1 MKRKREANKE
11 FYAQGSQGS
20 LDPKMTATDKPKIY
34 GLMAEFD
41 SPETLL
47 EAARRAFAAGFR
59 KMDAYSPFP
68 VEGLAEAIGFHRSQ
82 IPLIVLIGGIVGC
95 LGGFYLQYWVSVI
108 DYPINIGGRP
118 LNSWPSFIP
127 VTFEL
132 TILIAALSAFF
143 GVLALNGL
151 PMPYHPVFNVERF
164 ELASRNR
171 FFLCIEATDEAFDAA
186 RTRQFLAG
194 LNPVE
199 VSDIDS

>member
-1 MKRKREANKE
+1 MLRQVNR
-11 FYAQGSQGS
+11 FYGKNS
-20 LDPKMTATDKPKIY
+20 MY
-34 GLMAEFD
+34 GLIAEFD
-41 SPETLL
+41 NPEALVG
-47 EAARRAFAAGFR
+47 AAHRAFAEGFR

-68 VEGLAEAIGFHRSQ
+68 VEGLAEALGFHRTRV
-82 IPLIVLIGGIVGC
+82 PLIVLTGGILGC
-95 LGGFYLQYWVSVI
+95 LGGFFLQYWLAVI
-108 DYPINIGGRP
+108 DYPINVGGRP

-171 FFLCIEATDEAFDAA
+171 FFLLIEAADPRFDSAG
-186 RTRQFLAG
+186 TRRFLETIG
-194 LNPVE
+194 SHGVYEVE
-199 VSDIDS
+199 S